1 MAKFPNMKPA
11 NDNWSIS
18 ASWQQPL
25 MPTHYNPFVERDPY
39 VATVAYAD
47 AEVEKMLTYPDA
59 EAIIKRVT
67 NGDNK

>member
-18 ASWQQPL
+18 ASWRQPL

-39 VATVAYAD
+39 VATLDYAD
-47 AEVEKMLTYPDA
+47 AEVDKMLTYPDA

>member
-18 ASWQQPL
+18 ASWRQPL
-25 MPTHYNPFVERDPY
+25 MPTHYNPFIERDPY
-39 VATVAYAD
+39 VATLDYAD

>member
-18 ASWQQPL
+18 ASWRQPL

-39 VATVAYAD
+39 VATLDYAD

>member
-1 MAKFPNMKPA
+1 
-11 NDNWSIS
+11 
-18 ASWQQPL
+18 
-25 MPTHYNPFVERDPY
+25 MPTHYNPFIERDPY
-39 VATVAYAD
+39 VATLDYAD

>member
-1 MAKFPNMKPA
+1 
-11 NDNWSIS
+11 
-18 ASWQQPL
+18 
-25 MPTHYNPFVERDPY
+25 VC
-39 VATVAYAD
+39 TVAYAD

>member
-25 MPTHYNPFVERDPY
+25 MPTHYNPFIERDPY
-39 VATVAYAD
+39 VCTVAYAD
-47 AEVEKMLTYPDA
+47 AEVEKM
-59 EAIIKRVT
+59 
-67 NGDNK
+67 